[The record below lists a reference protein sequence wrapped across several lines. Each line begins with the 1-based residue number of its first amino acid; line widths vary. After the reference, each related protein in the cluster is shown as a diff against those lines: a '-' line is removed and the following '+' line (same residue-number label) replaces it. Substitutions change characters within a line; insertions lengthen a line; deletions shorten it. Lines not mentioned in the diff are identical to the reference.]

1 MGGVGEDVLDARS
14 GREGLERN
22 EAYTWFEVRRL
33 GGVLSVMIIECAG
46 GS

>member
-1 MGGVGEDVLDARS
+1 MDARI
-14 GREGLERN
+14 GREGFDRS
-22 EAYTWFEVRRL
+22 EAYIRVEAIRL

>member
-1 MGGVGEDVLDARS
+1 MDARI
-14 GREGLERN
+14 GGEGFDRS
-22 EAYTWFEVRRL
+22 EAYICFEAIRL